1 MKIPALLFGSG
12 LCALVY
18 QTVWLRELRLVF
30 GASTPA
36 SAAVLAIFMGGL
48 GFGGLLLGKRAE
60 REGKPLAF
68 YGRLEVAIALLAALS
83 PLLLFVVRAAYFKL
97 GGAPALGETGA
108 QLVRLVLAGLV
119 LGLPT
124 FLMGGTLPAATRA
137 YMTERDFSR
146 TRLATLYGLNTIGGM
161 AGVLLPTFLLFEAW
175 GIRGTLFAAAFVN
188 GAIAFVAIRSAR
200 PVPLSG
206 GSKARAH
213 ASADAGHERRDDD
226 DRAAEKSDVTP
237 LPPPSLVLGAL
248 AVTGFA
254 FLMMEL
260 VWYRMLAPLLG
271 GSTYTFGL
279 ILAVVL
285 AGIGAGG
292 VLYSISNRRPSLALF
307 GLTCGLESLA
317 IALPFAWGDGL
328 AIEVLKLMSAG
339 DAGNALSFGGRVWIW
354 TVATTLVVLP
364 AAIVTG
370 FQFPLLIALLGR
382 GRTNV
387 GRHVGLGYAWNTVG
401 GIAGALAGGFGAIT
415 MFGAVGVWKGTALLL
430 SAIAVAALVASV
442 RRREREGVR
451 SLAGLAAAAVSVF
464 ALLVATGPTA
474 VWRHAPIG
482 AGRAKLEQTA
492 PNDVRSFENRVRRG
506 IVWEAEGRES
516 GVALQSGVS
525 LAFLINGKSDG
536 SARLDAPT
544 QIMYGLLG
552 GLVHPKPERALVIGL
567 GTGSTAGWLA
577 KIPSMTQVDV
587 AELEPAIRE
596 VAVRCE
602 AVNEAAL
609 ANDKVNV
616 FWGDGREMMLTAR
629 EPYDLIASEPSN
641 PYRAGIASLFT
652 KEFYESVRASLG
664 DRGLFL
670 QWVQAY
676 EIDEQTLATI
686 YATLSDVFPYV
697 ETWQTKVSD
706 LLLVCSK
713 QPIDYGTG
721 AMRARLA
728 DEPFRSA
735 VANSW
740 GVLDLEGV
748 FAHYVANDRFPAYM
762 TARHD
767 APVNTDDRPAVEFG
781 FARTVGRQGLFT
793 INDLRAAALDEGM
806 SRPQHILGTLDGT
819 RIMEEFATQFAWEEI
834 APPDQQGMPR
844 DAYLRARAL
853 RAYLEGEKRT
863 AIEVWRQQS
872 AEPQGYVH
880 ALMLADLLATAG
892 DPASRIWIDRIKPI
906 SRGSA
911 LLLLSKLAWAEKKPD
926 EAVRLLAESLMLYR
940 TDPWP
945 WTFLMKDAL
954 VFAQRI
960 AAAYAPGAQQIYD
973 ALRVPFAVEL
983 LEDLRRTALVNVGP
997 AVSPD
1002 LGAEAIA
1009 VWEPHV
1015 PWEKAFLSL
1024 RSERYDFVKHPFAT
1038 RARLD
1043 LEEFER
1049 LERAR

>member
-48 GFGGLLLGKRAE
+48 GFGGLVLGKRAE
-60 REGKPLAF
+60 REKKPLAF

-83 PLLLFVVRAAYFKL
+83 PLLLFVVRASYFKL

-108 QLVRLVLAGLV
+108 QLARLVLATLV

-137 YMTERDFSR
+137 YMTDRDQSR
-146 TRLATLYGLNTIGGM
+146 TRVATLYGLNTLGGM
-161 AGVLLPTFLLFEAW
+161 AGVLLPTFVLFEAW
-175 GIRGTLFAAAFVN
+175 GIRATLFAAALLN
-188 GAIAFVAIRSAR
+188 AGIAVLAIRSAR
-200 PVPLSG
+200 PVPAG
-206 GSKARAH
+206 GG
-213 ASADAGHERRDDD
+213 ADAGDKRGS
-226 DRAAEKSDVTP
+226 AVSS

-271 GSTYTFGL
+271 GSTYTFGV

-292 VLYSISNRRPSLALF
+292 VLYSIAGRKPSLALF

-339 DAGNALSFGGRVWIW
+339 DGAALSFGGRVWIW

-364 AAIVTG
+364 ASIVTG

-382 GRTNV
+382 GRASV
-387 GRHVGLGYAWNTVG
+387 GRQVGLGYAWNTVG

-415 MFGAVGVWKGTALLL
+415 LFGAVGVWKWIAVLL
-430 SAIAVAALVASV
+430 SALAIAALIAST
-442 RRREREGVR
+442 RRRERERIRALG
-451 SLAGLAAAAVSVF
+451 GLAAAALSVF
-464 ALLVATGPTA
+464 ALLMATGPTA

-492 PNDVRSFENRVRRG
+492 PNDVKSFENRVRRG

-544 QIMYGLLG
+544 QVMYGLLG
-552 GLVHPKPERALVIGL
+552 GLIHPKPERALVIGL

-577 KIPSMTQVDV
+577 KIPTMQRVDV

-596 VAVRCE
+596 VADRCA
-602 AVNEAAL
+602 AVNESAL

-652 KEFYESVRASLG
+652 KEFYESVHASLSG
-664 DRGLFL
+664 RGLFL

-686 YATLSDVFPYV
+686 YATLHDVFPYV

-748 FAHYVANDRFPAYM
+748 FAHYVADDRFPAYM
-762 TARHD
+762 TARHG
-767 APVNTDDRPAVEFG
+767 APVNTDDRPTVEFG
-781 FARTVGRQGLFT
+781 FARTVGRTGLFT
-793 INDLRAAALDEGM
+793 INDLRAAALNEGM

-844 DAYLRARAL
+844 DPYLRARAL
-853 RAYLEGEKRT
+853 RAYLEGDRRT
-863 AIEVWRQQS
+863 AIEVWNQQNG
-872 AEPQGYVH
+872 EPQGYVH
-880 ALMLADLLATAG
+880 ALMLADLLASAG
-892 DPASRIWIDRIKPI
+892 DPESRVWIDRIKPI
-906 SRGSA
+906 SKGSA
-911 LLLLSKLAWAEKKPD
+911 LLLLAKLAWAEKRPD
-926 EAVRLLAESLMLYR
+926 EAVRLLAESLVLYR

-954 VFAQRI
+954 VFAQRVS
-960 AAAYAPGAQQIYD
+960 AAYTPGAQQIYN

-997 AVSPD
+997 AVSPE

-1024 RSERYDFVKHPFAT
+1024 RSERYDFVNHPLAT
-1038 RARLD
+1038 RARLE

>member
-48 GFGGLLLGKRAE
+48 GFGGLILGKRAE
-60 REGKPLAF
+60 REKKPLAF
-68 YGRLEVAIALLAALS
+68 YGRLEAAIALLALLS
-83 PLLLFVVRAAYFKL
+83 PLLLAVVRSSYFAL

-108 QLVRLVLAGLV
+108 QLARLALATLV

-137 YMTERDFSR
+137 YMTDRDFSR
-146 TRLATLYGLNTIGGM
+146 KRLATLYGLNTLGGM
-161 AGVLLPTFLLFEAW
+161 FGVLLPTFVLFEAW
-175 GIRGTLFAAAFVN
+175 GIRGTLFAAALLNAVI
-188 GAIAFVAIRSAR
+188 AILAIRSAR
-200 PVPLSG
+200 PVPVTSAINTDEIVRDAAGRGARENGGSG
-206 GSKARAH
+206 GKAVG
-213 ASADAGHERRDDD
+213 AS
-226 DRAAEKSDVTP
+226 
-237 LPPPSLVLGAL
+237 LPPAPLVLAAL
-248 AVTGFA
+248 AITGFA

-260 VWYRMLAPLLG
+260 VWYRMLGPLLG

-292 VLYSISNRRPSLALF
+292 VLYSIANRKPSLALF

-317 IALPFAWGDGL
+317 IALPFVWGDGL
-328 AIEVLKLMSAG
+328 AIEVVKLMS
-339 DAGNALSFGGRVWIW
+339 GNGPAAVLSFGGRVWIW

-364 AAIVTG
+364 ASIVTG

-382 GRTNV
+382 GRAQV
-387 GRHVGLGYAWNTVG
+387 GRQVGLGYAWNTVG
-401 GIAGALAGGFGAIT
+401 GIAGALAGGFGMIT
-415 MFGAVGVWKGTALLL
+415 LLGAVRVWMGSAILL
-430 SAIAVAALVASV
+430 SALAVATLLFSAIRKECEQTRA
-442 RRREREGVR
+442 
-451 SLAGLAAAAVSVF
+451 LAGLLAATLSAV
-464 ALLVATGPTA
+464 ALIATDGPTA

-482 AGRAKLEQTA
+482 AGRAKLETTT
-492 PNDVRSFENRVRRG
+492 PNAIKSFENRVRRG

-516 GVALQSGVS
+516 GVALQTGVS

-544 QIMYGLLG
+544 QVMYGMLG
-552 GLVHPKPERALVIGL
+552 GLIHAKPERALVIGL

-577 KIPSMTQVDV
+577 KIPTMQRVDV

-596 VAVRCE
+596 VAVRCA
-602 AVNEAAL
+602 AVNEEAL
-609 ANDKVNV
+609 ANEKVNV

-652 KEFYESVRASLG
+652 QEFYESVGSSLA

-676 EIDEQTLATI
+676 EVDEQTLATI

-706 LLLVCSK
+706 LLLICSN

-735 VANSW
+735 VSNSW

-767 APVNTDDRPAVEFG
+767 APVNTDDRPAIEFG
-781 FARTVGRQGLFT
+781 FARTAGRQGLFT
-793 INDLRAAALDEGM
+793 INDLRVAALGEGM

-819 RIMEEFATQFAWEEI
+819 RIMEEFATLYAWEEI
-834 APPDQQGMPR
+834 TPPEQEGMPR
-844 DAYLRARAL
+844 DPYLRARAL
-853 RAYLEGEKRT
+853 RAYLEGDKRT

-892 DPASRIWIDRIKPI
+892 DSTSRVWIDRIKPI
-906 SRGSA
+906 NKGSA
-911 LLLLSKLAWAEKKPD
+911 LLLLSKLAWAEKRPD
-926 EAVRLLAESLMLYR
+926 EAVRLLAESLLLYR

-945 WTFLMKDAL
+945 WTFLMKDAFT
-954 VFAQRI
+954 FAQRV
-960 AAAYAPGAQQIYD
+960 AAAYEPGAQQIYD

-997 AVSPD
+997 SVSPE

-1024 RSERYDFVKHPFAT
+1024 RSERYDFVNHPLAT
-1038 RARLD
+1038 HARLD